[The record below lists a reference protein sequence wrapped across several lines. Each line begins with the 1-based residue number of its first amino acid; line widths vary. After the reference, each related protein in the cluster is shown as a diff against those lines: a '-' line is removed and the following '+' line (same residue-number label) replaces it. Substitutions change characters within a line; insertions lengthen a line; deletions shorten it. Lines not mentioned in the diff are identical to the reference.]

1 MSAMTKRCSRPL
13 RLVFLL
19 AAGCNT
25 GPQVVRN
32 IMDGPPPPV
41 ATMPDASSAGTG
53 SDASSGPSVPVFN
66 VPDGGTRPGD
76 GGSAVLPPPTDFT
89 KADVGAWKLG
99 PELKP
104 GQMPTGM
111 GPEGQYCH
119 TTLAVVRDFKAR
131 DEVGGHRDF
140 EAFYGSVPTKALV
153 AATLGADD
161 KPVFGAKCDNNA
173 PTVSAG
179 CPYGEQ
185 MTTKEAFDQWYRTTD
200 GVNRAF
206 AIYFQFDM
214 AATGISTFASGKF
227 FPLDGAGFGNSGND
241 AQGMEH
247 NFGFTTELHT
257 NFKYGGGE
265 QFTFTGDDDLWVFIN
280 HKLAI
285 DLGGLHAKA
294 TGTIDL
300 DQQATALGLIKGMSY
315 PMDLFHA
322 ERHTDASNFRV
333 DTNLAF
339 VDCGRIID

>member
-1 MSAMTKRCSRPL
+1 MMYRTPRSL

-41 ATMPDASSAGTG
+41 STMPDAGSASTG
-53 SDASSGPSVPVFN
+53 SDAQVGASAPIFN
-66 VPDGGTRPGD
+66 VPDGGVGPTD
-76 GGSAVLPPPTDFT
+76 GGGAVLPTPTDFT

-99 PELKP
+99 PALKA

-111 GPEGQYCH
+111 GPEGQYCR

-131 DEVGGHRDF
+131 AEAGGHRDF
-140 EAFYGSVPTKALV
+140 EAFYGSVPTKGLV
-153 AATLGADD
+153 ADLLGTDD
-161 KPVFGAKCDNNA
+161 KPVFGGKCDNNA
-173 PTVSAG
+173 PVIGAG
-179 CPYGEQ
+179 CPYGQQ

-200 GVNRAF
+200 AVNQAF
-206 AIYFQFDM
+206 IIYFQFE
-214 AATGISTFASGKF
+214 TGANGVSTFSSGKF
-227 FPLDGAGFGNSGND
+227 FPLDGAGFGNSGQD
-241 AQGMEH
+241 GQGVQH

-280 HKLAI
+280 HKLAL

-294 TGTIDL
+294 TGTINL
-300 DQQATALGLIKGMSY
+300 DQAAAVLGLVKGMSY

-322 ERHTDASNFRV
+322 ERHTDESNFRV

-339 VDCGRIID
+339 VDCGKIID